1 MTIEEAFIEYNDPVT
16 NYLIPYMEK
25 IVAECPELTDGW
37 KLLCA
42 AEKLAIADDEER
54 DLSPRKALELVKDEI
69 QPTEELARLTKENE
83 EKYARMFPP
92 KPGFEC
98 PPTMREFFER
108 LLEPDEILEEITRL
122 HDELHV
128 IVAQTI
134 LRMQVG
140 ELVRE
145 SCFDSLYAPGNDVD
159 PWAIT
164 VSFRPGELS
173 KNGQLVLQKMKHN
186 SHASTLD
193 TRNGVTAVSFIVY
206 GIQRTEKE
214 D

>member
-1 MTIEEAFIEYNDPVT
+1 MTIEEALEKYNDPVN

-42 AEKLAIADDEER
+42 AEEMALADDEDRE
-54 DLSPRKALELVKDEI
+54 LSPRESLDIVKDEV
-69 QPTEELARLTKENE
+69 QPTEEQLAERARQSE
-83 EKYARMFPP
+83 EEIAKMFPP
-92 KPGFEC
+92 KPGFER
-98 PPTMREFFER
+98 PPTMREFFES
-108 LLEPDEILEEITRL
+108 LFSPGEIPEEITAP

-128 IVAQTI
+128 KVAQTI
-134 LRMQVG
+134 LRRQAG

-145 SCFDSLYAPGNDVD
+145 ACFDSLYAPENDED

-186 SHASTLD
+186 SHASRLKTEKD
-193 TRNGVTAVSFIVY
+193 MFSVSFIVY
-206 GIQRTEKE
+206 RI
-214 D
+214 